1 MGCSPPGSSVRGDSP
16 GKTTGVG
23 CHALLQGILPTQGS
37 SPGLS
42 HCRWILYHLSHQGS
56 PGTLERQYS
65 ESFKRGLS
73 STWSENLQTCKLG
86 FKDTGARDQT
96 DNTPWLIENAREFQK
111 SAYFCFTDN
120 TKAFDYVDHNQL
132 WKITKEVGTPDHLTC
147 MWVKKQK
154 VELDMQQ

>member
-1 MGCSPPGSSVRGDSP
+1 MEREPADVQAG
-16 GKTTGVG
+16 
-23 CHALLQGILPTQGS
+23 LQ
-37 SPGLS
+37 
-42 HCRWILYHLSHQGS
+42 R
-56 PGTLERQYS
+56 
-65 ESFKRGLS
+65 
-73 STWSENLQTCKLG
+73 
-86 FKDTGARDQT
+86 DTGARDQT

>member
-1 MGCSPPGSSVRGDSP
+1 MEREPADVQAG
-16 GKTTGVG
+16 
-23 CHALLQGILPTQGS
+23 LQ
-37 SPGLS
+37 
-42 HCRWILYHLSHQGS
+42 R
-56 PGTLERQYS
+56 
-65 ESFKRGLS
+65 
-73 STWSENLQTCKLG
+73 
-86 FKDTGARDQT
+86 DTGARDQT

-154 VELDMQQ
+154 VELDMQQRTGSQLGKEYLKAIYCHPAYLTSVESTSCEMPGWMNHKLESRLPGEISRTSDMHTIPF